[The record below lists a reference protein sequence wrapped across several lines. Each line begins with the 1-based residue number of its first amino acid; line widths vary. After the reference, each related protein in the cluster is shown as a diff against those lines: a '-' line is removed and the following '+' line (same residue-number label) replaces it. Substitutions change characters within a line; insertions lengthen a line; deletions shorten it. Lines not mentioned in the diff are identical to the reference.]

1 MYNVESKL
9 QVDVNVI
16 IPEVQV
22 DPLLPVSE
30 AALPLVTGSVVP
42 DPLLQA
48 SGSAVP
54 LVIGSV
60 VPDPL
65 LPASGAAVPLVTGS
79 VVPDPLLPA
88 SGAAVPLV
96 TGSVV
101 PDPLLPASG
110 AAVPL
115 VTGSVFSDPLLPASG
130 AALALPV
137 MPDGPLAC
145 ALLNRL
151 VSAALWAPL
160 RRFSTIVLKCS
171 NHILHSSGGSKTSWA
186 ICCIEFGL
194 PYSLKQIAPSECLMV
209 AWTSVLGM

>member
-1 MYNVESKL
+1 M
-9 QVDVNVI
+9 
-16 IPEVQV
+16 
-22 DPLLPVSE
+22 
-30 AALPLVTGSVVP
+30 
-42 DPLLQA
+42 
-48 SGSAVP
+48 
-54 LVIGSV
+54 

-65 LPASGAAVPLVTGS
+65 LPASGSAVPLVTGS

-101 PDPLLPASG
+101 PDSLLPASG

-115 VTGSVFSDPLLPASG
+115 VTGSVVPDPLLPASGVAVPLVTGSVFPDPLLLASG

-151 VSAALWAPL
+151 ISAALWAPL
-160 RRFSTIVLKCS
+160 RRFSTIVFKCS

-186 ICCIEFGL
+186 ICCIEFW
-194 PYSLKQIAPSECLMV
+194 SSIFTEANRSFRVLMV